1 MRQEGKTA
9 LVRNLERVSSIEDA
23 SVLANVAG
31 SRDLQVVGCEV
42 KMEAIEISDIQQ
54 RLMSHARSK
63 CVPFLLDTVLAGE
76 DLDCFAVVL
85 VG

>member
-1 MRQEGKTA
+1 MLRGA
-9 LVRNLERVSSIEDA
+9 LRFCK
-23 SVLANVAG
+23 
-31 SRDLQVVGCEV
+31 VVGCEV